1 MAQSWQKI
9 DQKVEIV
16 KTSKGVEEVVDSGD
30 RRRMNRRLKELR
42 DSVRGGLSMSRSGA
56 PYKVSYKLRNKE
68 IP

>member
-16 KTSKGVEEVVDSGD
+16 KMSKDIEEVVDSGD

-42 DSVRGGLSMSRSGA
+42 DSAA
-56 PYKVSYKLRNKE
+56 PYKVFYKLRNQE
-68 IP
+68 TP